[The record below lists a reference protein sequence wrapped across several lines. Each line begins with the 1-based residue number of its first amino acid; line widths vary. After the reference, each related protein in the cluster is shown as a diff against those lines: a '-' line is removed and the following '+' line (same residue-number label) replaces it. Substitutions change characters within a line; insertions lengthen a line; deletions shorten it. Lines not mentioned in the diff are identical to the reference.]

1 MCANTFDEGGRN
13 MLYQLPKN
21 EVRIGLRLPKELKDK
36 IDQIAAENGYTTSAL
51 IRTMLYGAVYSMEH
65 PDTIDAVK
73 EVLKNVGEI

>member
-1 MCANTFDEGGRN
+1 

-36 IDQIAAENGYTTSAL
+36 IDQIAAENGYTTSSL